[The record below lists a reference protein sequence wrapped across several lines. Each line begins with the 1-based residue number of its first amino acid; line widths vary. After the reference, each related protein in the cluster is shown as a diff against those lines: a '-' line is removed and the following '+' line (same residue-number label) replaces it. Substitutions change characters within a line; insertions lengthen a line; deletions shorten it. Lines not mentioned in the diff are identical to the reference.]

1 MTLTDPS
8 TSWPLSMHAL
18 YDPDI
23 WVDAST
29 EWGIGII
36 IAGCWAAWHLVD
48 GWKVDGRDISW
59 AEAIALKLAILW
71 LKQQKFG
78 DAEIII
84 RGDNTGVI
92 GTFNKGQSRNLQCNN
107 SIQHITSSLI
117 PFNLTILPIY
127 VHSAKNQ
134 TDPKSMQQTQI
145 TSETV

>member
-1 MTLTDPS
+1 
-8 TSWPLSMHAL
+8 MHAL

-59 AEAIALKLAILW
+59 AEAIALGLAILW
-71 LKQQKFG
+71 FKQQKFG
-78 DAEIII
+78 DTEII

-92 GTFNKGQSRNLQCNN
+92 GEFNKGRYRNLQ
-107 SIQHITSSLI
+107 
-117 PFNLTILPIY
+117 
-127 VHSAKNQ
+127 
-134 TDPKSMQQTQI
+134 
-145 TSETV
+145 